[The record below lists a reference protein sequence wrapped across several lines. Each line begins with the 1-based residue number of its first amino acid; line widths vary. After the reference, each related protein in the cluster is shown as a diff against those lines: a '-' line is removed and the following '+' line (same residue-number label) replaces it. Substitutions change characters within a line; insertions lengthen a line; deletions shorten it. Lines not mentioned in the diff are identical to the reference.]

1 MEEIN
6 IRLRKLRKALGYTQE
21 ELAKIL
27 KVTSQ
32 AIGSWERGETAIP
45 NVRVDQICTKLG
57 ASQKWLETGEGEM
70 KDPNAALPD
79 SPEEW
84 ARRQGWDALASSI
97 FGRYLALPQDE
108 RKRFEETIRRLFAEG
123 SAPTGHN
130 EPDEASHA

>member
-1 MEEIN
+1 MKNRLKEI
-6 IRLRKLRKALGYTQE
+6 RKKLGLTQQE
-21 ELAKIL
+21 FANQLG
-27 KVTSQ
+27 VTFQ
-32 AIGSWERGETAIP
+32 AIGSWERGETTIP
-45 NVRVDQICTKLG
+45 DVRAEQICYKFGIRLP
-57 ASQKWLETGEGEM
+57 WLLNGEGEM
-70 KDPNAALPD
+70 EDTNTVMPD

-123 SAPTGHN
+123 YAPTGHN